1 MPRLRHLWNTEWDS
15 EPAAGMA
22 WFIRPAETSG
32 EIELTRIV
40 AVIADQNVSANVS
53 LGYPALLSADSTDSG
68 PVFCRRSVRKVTR
81 HSRVKKSLRKRP
93 PAGSGGRYGEN
104 GCCQTHFQGG
114 NLIAYCLS
122 VESCRGG
129 GAGGFD

>member
-53 LGYPALLSADSTDSG
+53 LGHPALLSADSTDSG

-81 HSRVKKSLRKRP
+81 HSRVKKSLHREKGRP
-93 PAGSGGRYGEN
+93 LDRAAVMGKM
-104 GCCQTHFQGG
+104 
-114 NLIAYCLS
+114 
-122 VESCRGG
+122 
-129 GAGGFD
+129 GAVKPIFKEGT